1 MKTNTLLAVFTCLLA
16 GCQAAPTTP
25 PISST
30 APIPM
35 VVPPLT
41 SHVRAPEV
49 VKTYTIGAYVDPDDP
64 TLRHEAHTVQRI
76 EAAAYWDLRPLA
88 EANPITPTPLT
99 KTAQASAPPQISSL
113 TVPAQVVAPPP
124 VELTV
129 DPEPALMP
137 NADGVIDLTS
147 VETPATGEVN
157 PFAVRAVPANPPRS
171 IELRITGIL
180 AGAKPCAIINGQL
193 LEPGATIE
201 GMTLKR
207 IEPNAVILTLG
218 RHRLRAP
225 ISSEPIRVR
234 TTP

>member
-1 MKTNTLLAVFTCLLA
+1 MKTNTLLAVFTTLLA
-16 GCQAAPTTP
+16 GCQAAPPPAQTTP
-25 PISST
+25 AKPLT
-30 APIPM
+30 
-35 VVPPLT
+35 VFVPPT
-41 SHVRAPEV
+41 SAHIRAPEV

-88 EANPITPTPLT
+88 EANPITTARQA
-99 KTAQASAPPQISSL
+99 KTEPPSAPPQISSL
-113 TVPAQVVAPPP
+113 AVPAQVVAPPP
-124 VELTV
+124 VELTI

-147 VETPATGEVN
+147 VDTPDTGEVN
-157 PFAVRAVPANPPRS
+157 PFAVRAASAHPTRE

-193 LEPGATIE
+193 LEPGAAIE

-207 IEPNAVILTLG
+207 IEPNAVILTVG
-218 RHRLRAP
+218 RHRLRA
-225 ISSEPIRVR
+225 SLSAEPIRVR